1 MIEGNDLRIR
11 LCELHTESK
20 KPYEIELGVVSDA
33 TQHRFVRVEA
43 EKKKQLIVNAL
54 QAIQDAANGDQM
66 DVE

>member
-1 MIEGNDLRIR
+1 MFEGNDLRIR

-43 EKKKQLIVNAL
+43 EKKQLITNAL

>member
-43 EKKKQLIVNAL
+43 EKKQLIANAL

>member
-43 EKKKQLIVNAL
+43 EKKKQLIAL